1 MAKNVKINEKELF
14 NKYVR
19 ESENAPQQGGN
30 KMPGPGPGGPGGRN
44 RGMHATGKPKAT
56 KASLKRLFSYIGK
69 DKYKLIIVLIC
80 LLCTTVSSL
89 GGSYMLRPIVNNL
102 VATDKTV
109 SQRVTEL
116 FIGLGVMAVIYLVG
130 VLASY
135 GQSRIMMGIS
145 QNALQRIREDL
156 FNKLQKLPVKY
167 FDTHSHGELMSR
179 FTNDVDVIGEML
191 NSTIVQLF
199 SGIVTLIGTLIL
211 MVYTNWILSVITI
224 LMIPLFA
231 KAGGAIANRSRKFYK
246 SQQAA
251 LGGVNGYIE
260 EMVTGQKVVKVFN
273 HEDTAM
279 EEFNLLSD
287 HLQKSQMNAQ
297 FFGGIMGPIMGNMS
311 QINFAVTATVGGILC
326 LINGFDIGGLTIFTN
341 YSKQFSRPINEISMQ
356 MNTIFSALAGAE
368 RVFDAMDQ
376 EPEAADVEGA
386 ICEGKLDGEVRL
398 TDVTFGYV
406 PEKVILKKVS
416 CYAKPGQKIA
426 FVGSTGAGKTTI
438 TNLINRFYDIDE
450 GSITIGGRD
459 IKEYSRDYLRQN
471 VAMVLQDTHLFTGTV
486 MENIRYGRMD
496 ATDEEVIEAAK
507 LASAHTFIKRLKHG
521 YNTMLEGAGANL
533 SQGQRQLINI
543 ARAAVSKAP
552 ILILDEAT
560 SSVDTRTERHIER
573 GMDRLMKERT
583 TFVIAHRL
591 STVRNA
597 NAIMVLEQGE
607 IIERGTHEELL
618 AMKGRY
624 YNLYTGKVE
633 LD

>member
-1 MAKNVKINEKELF
+1 MAVNRDVLF
-14 NKYVR
+14 KKYVKDK
-19 ESENAPQQGGN
+19 EDSPNTQAQGRR
-30 KMPGPGPGGPGGRN
+30 PGPGGGPGGRN
-44 RGMHATGKPKAT
+44 RGMNATGKPKAAR
-56 KASLKRLFSYIGK
+56 ASIKRLFSYIGN
-69 DKYKLIIVLIC
+69 DKYKLFIVLIC
-80 LLCTTVSSL
+80 LLASTVSSL
-89 GGSYMLRPIVNNL
+89 GGSYLLRPIVNHL
-102 VATDKTV
+102 VDANTSVEEKI
-109 SQRVTEL
+109 SGL
-116 FIGLGVMAVIYLVG
+116 LGGILLMLGIYFIGVMS
-130 VLASY
+130 SY
-135 GQSRIMMGIS
+135 GQSRFMLRIS

-156 FNKLQKLPVKY
+156 FDKLQHLPVSF
-167 FDTHSHGELMSR
+167 FDTNSHGELMSR
-179 FTNDVDVIGEML
+179 FTNDVDVIGEMM
-191 NSTIVQLF
+191 NTTIVQVF
-199 SGIVTLIGTLIL
+199 SGVISLIGTLAL
-211 MVYTNWILSVITI
+211 MLYTNVILAVVVIVSV
-224 LMIPLFA
+224 PLFA
-231 KAGGAIANRSRKFYK
+231 KAGGAIANRSRKYYK

-260 EMVTGQKVVKVFN
+260 ETVTGQKVVKVFN
-273 HEDTAM
+273 HENIST
-279 EEFNLLSD
+279 EEFEVLSD

-297 FFGGIMGPIMGNMS
+297 FFGGIMGPVMGNMS
-311 QINFAVTATVGGILC
+311 QISYAITAMVGGILC
-326 LINGFDIGGLTIFTN
+326 VLGKFDIGGLTIFTN
-341 YSKQFSRPINEISMQ
+341 YSRQFSRPINEISMQ

-368 RVFDAMDQ
+368 RVFDIMDQ
-376 EPEAADVEGA
+376 EPEEPDVPGAVKEGNM
-386 ICEGKLDGEVRL
+386 DGRVEL
-398 TDVTFGYV
+398 KDVTFSYV
-406 PEKVILKKVS
+406 PGKVILKGVS

-438 TNLINRFYDIDE
+438 TNLINRFYDIDS

-496 ATDEEVIEAAK
+496 ATDEEVKEAAK

-521 YNTMLEGAGANL
+521 YDTMLEGAGANL

-597 NAIMVLEQGE
+597 NAIMVLEHGE

-618 AMKGRY
+618 EQKGRY
-624 YNLYTGKVE
+624 YNLYTGKAE